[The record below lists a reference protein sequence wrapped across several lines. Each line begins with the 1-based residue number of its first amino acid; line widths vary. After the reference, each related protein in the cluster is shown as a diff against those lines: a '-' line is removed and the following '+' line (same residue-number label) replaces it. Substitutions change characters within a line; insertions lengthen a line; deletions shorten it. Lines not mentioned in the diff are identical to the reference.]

1 MPMNNNASTRAILWI
16 LIASCCFGSLSTL
29 TLLTTRSGLPLLP
42 AMMWRYSLAALILLV
57 MLRRAVFV
65 HLRSHLAWRLT
76 LVVGVGQALITYLS
90 LRALD
95 YLPVGPLA
103 FLFYTY
109 PAWVAIIATVTGR
122 ERITLPRFLALCAA
136 MAGIAVM
143 VGTPAAGSL
152 SMIGV
157 SLALGT
163 AILYALYLPGLH
175 HAQAGMPAGVAT
187 FFLVLGAL
195 LAFLIASIL
204 THQLQLPRSPTTWK
218 YLFLLSM
225 IGTVIAFGALIA
237 GLHVL
242 GPVRTSIVS
251 TVEPFITTVL
261 GVFLLNED
269 LTTATV
275 AGGAMIAAAVILL
288 EWTGR
293 DRTSPVAV

>member
-1 MPMNNNASTRAILWI
+1 MPTNNNANARAILWI
-16 LIASCCFGSLSTL
+16 LLASCCFGSLSTL
-29 TLLTTRSGLPLLP
+29 TLLTTRSGLPLIP

-57 MLRRAVFV
+57 ILHRAVFA
-65 HLRSHLAWRLT
+65 HLRSRLAWRLT
-76 LVVGVGQALITYLS
+76 LVGGVGQGLITYLS

-109 PAWVAIIATVTGR
+109 PAWVAIIAAVTGR
-122 ERITLPRFLALCAA
+122 ERITLPRLLALCAA

-143 VGTPAAGSL
+143 VGTPAVGSL
-152 SMIGV
+152 NIVGV

-187 FFLVLGAL
+187 FFLILGAL

-204 THQLQLPRSPTTWK
+204 THQMQIPGSPTTWK
-218 YLFLLSM
+218 YLLLLST
-225 IGTVIAFGALIA
+225 IGTAIAFGALIA

-251 TVEPFITTVL
+251 TVEPFFTTVL
-261 GVFLLNED
+261 GVFLLNEE
-269 LTTATV
+269 LTAATIT
-275 AGGAMIAAAVILL
+275 GGAMIAAAVIIL